1 VGDPGTTV
9 RVRTVSPGGTGTGV
23 DRQPTDRAGRP
34 EDLAAVPVAV
44 AADPVVTNA
53 LLDIDEGE
61 RAGTISR

>member
-1 VGDPGTTV
+1 MGDPGTTV
-9 RVRTVSPGGTGTGV
+9 RVHTVSPGGTGTGV

-34 EDLAAVPVAV
+34 EDLAAVPVA
-44 AADPVVTNA
+44 ADPVVTNA